1 MPIDLEKDITN
12 SFKKI
17 LELYSLSCMKTSL
30 YIPYNCNKVDDYGW
44 GCAWRCI
51 QMLLSARSENKK
63 MEQVPSFEYLFRNF
77 WKQASFT

>member
-1 MPIDLEKDITN
+1 
-12 SFKKI
+12 
-17 LELYSLSCMKTSL
+17 MKTSL

-77 WKQASFT
+77 GNKQVLLELYKKMKKLKENP